1 MCPDPARP
9 LLDEINSLL
18 LEFSTPFSQALHM
31 SLASILN
38 QCEKLFEKV
47 YHVWPEFDINTF
59 HIANSPDTRTFLNKV
74 FFRQQTSL
82 LLDNTH
88 CADWV
93 KMMIRS
99 NQGIDLNVPIL
110 QLMSPPFGVTN
121 IDYCQGK
128 ESVWKYVRPLETVM
142 VSESVLSQSERQ
154 QVFTIILNHT
164 STNVNLATSTD
175 FSILYMAM
183 KHPPYYVEQL
193 LTHKSTQVNGRPGT
207 PSTPLVFAL
216 DYILHL
222 HATSP
227 WFADLAHFPL
237 KNIMLLL
244 AHPECNVSRKNIHT
258 GFSAILLAAMT
269 YGTCQPIFDRILE
282 IDPNEIHAVA
292 NDGTNLFFI
301 AVLRDDT
308 TLLNKISHLYT
319 DMKLKRVMT
328 TALCLDSFPGPNLS
342 KNLART
348 TEFLAGFC
356 PQGPTLNDTLQKALG
371 AKDFYRDY
379 VGATV
384 VHIAITRNNPPLL
397 DILLNTDGLN
407 VDLSITY
414 LGQTALELAT
424 TLNRSNCITLLS
436 KKLLCRA
443 S

>member
-164 STNVNLATSTD
+164 STNVNLAT
-175 FSILYMAM
+175 
-183 KHPPYYVEQL
+183 
-193 LTHKSTQVNGRPGT
+193 
-207 PSTPLVFAL
+207 
-216 DYILHL
+216 
-222 HATSP
+222 
-227 WFADLAHFPL
+227 
-237 KNIMLLL
+237 
-244 AHPECNVSRKNIHT
+244 
-258 GFSAILLAAMT
+258 
-269 YGTCQPIFDRILE
+269 
-282 IDPNEIHAVA
+282 
-292 NDGTNLFFI
+292 
-301 AVLRDDT
+301 
-308 TLLNKISHLYT
+308 
-319 DMKLKRVMT
+319 
-328 TALCLDSFPGPNLS
+328 
-342 KNLART
+342 
-348 TEFLAGFC
+348 
-356 PQGPTLNDTLQKALG
+356 
-371 AKDFYRDY
+371 
-379 VGATV
+379 
-384 VHIAITRNNPPLL
+384 
-397 DILLNTDGLN
+397 
-407 VDLSITY
+407 
-414 LGQTALELAT
+414 
-424 TLNRSNCITLLS
+424 
-436 KKLLCRA
+436 
-443 S
+443 